1 MAATIEAAAPAA
13 LEKPAIARGLR
24 HTGSGDHNGPMPAA
38 LARSSV
44 TTARADARPV
54 VAWTVS
60 EYPRDRQRIAIPQ
73 VEAQLVVRFGP
84 TLPDGVDVHAM
95 GPRTQVHRKF
105 IRGGQRAVIAR
116 LRPGTYEAALGISA
130 TELQGAPVP
139 LEALWSP
146 AQVQRLREQLVDAT
160 DTQVA
165 GALLESAVS
174 SRAARQPTLDTAP
187 VFLSAA
193 LEQLQHASLGQVA
206 RELGISERHLRRVL
220 HDTLGLS
227 PKTYARLPRFAQAVR
242 AAQSA
247 ATLNWSAIAADTGY
261 YDQAHLIADFHAIA
275 DTTPRRLLEELREH
289 DGEIAGA

>member
-1 MAATIEAAAPAA
+1 
-13 LEKPAIARGLR
+13 
-24 HTGSGDHNGPMPAA
+24 MPAA

-60 EYPRDRQRIAIPQ
+60 AYPRDRQRVAIPQ
-73 VEAQLVVRFGP
+73 VEAQLIVRFGP

-139 LEALWSP
+139 LEALWGH
-146 AQVQRLREQLVDAT
+146 AAVQRLLERLIDAA
-160 DTQVA
+160 DTQAA
-165 GALLESAVS
+165 GALLEAAVS

-187 VFLSAA
+187 AFLSAA

-220 HDTLGLS
+220 HDALGLS
-227 PKTYARLPRFAQAVR
+227 PKTYARLTRFAQAVR

-247 ATLNWSAIAADTGY
+247 ATLNWSTIAADTGE
-261 YDQAHLIADFHAIA
+261 QC
-275 DTTPRRLLEELREH
+275 RM
-289 DGEIAGA
+289 